1 MQGDK
6 YAIMPISGNR
16 YVAMVCTEM
25 PEARFEDVVTV
36 NFPATQQ
43 HDAVQRASV
52 AVDPKFFEVCVEGS
66 IVPVGGIG
74 SSLCLIGAYIRDGI
88 LEVEA
93 GALPGQPPPTSVTVR
108 LSGIRRGRADQ
119 RFVEHS
125 QDEMKRNQEFWDRW
139 RSGGK

>member
-1 MQGDK
+1 
-6 YAIMPISGNR
+6 MPISNNR

-36 NFPATQQ
+36 QFPDAQQ
-43 HDAVQRASV
+43 HDPVQRASV
-52 AVDPKFFEVCVEGS
+52 PIDSKFIEVCVPGS
-66 IVPVGGIG
+66 VVPVGGIG
-74 SSLCLIGAYIRDGI
+74 SSLCLIGAYIRDGL

-108 LSGIRRGRADQ
+108 LSGIRRGRDAQ
-119 RFVEHS
+119 RFVEHT